1 MRSFKQKVSDSFDK
15 GCEDYDSNSKL
26 QKDILNELLNLL
38 VEELEDKKN
47 LKTLLEL
54 GSGTG
59 ESVRLFLK
67 KFSLKEI
74 HLIDISRKMIEK
86 SKKKIDHKCVSFEQ
100 KDFDTFE
107 NFKDFDLIFSNMSIH
122 WSNDVLKLFSRIV
135 RSMKKNAFL
144 IISFPN
150 SKSFQNLP
158 SYQRNLINKFPD
170 TEDFIKILDTEKISF
185 KSKEIYHNQ
194 KFVNFFEFL
203 KNLKIIGANISNK
216 KQQVSEIFGL
226 RKEKK
231 KVTISFNISYIF
243 LKKIT
248 D

>member
-86 SKKKIDHKCVSFEQ
+86 SKKK
-100 KDFDTFE
+100 
-107 NFKDFDLIFSNMSIH
+107 
-122 WSNDVLKLFSRIV
+122 
-135 RSMKKNAFL
+135 
-144 IISFPN
+144 
-150 SKSFQNLP
+150 
-158 SYQRNLINKFPD
+158 
-170 TEDFIKILDTEKISF
+170 
-185 KSKEIYHNQ
+185 
-194 KFVNFFEFL
+194 
-203 KNLKIIGANISNK
+203 
-216 KQQVSEIFGL
+216 
-226 RKEKK
+226 
-231 KVTISFNISYIF
+231 
-243 LKKIT
+243 
-248 D
+248 